1 MRASPSSQSGLAG
14 ERRFSAEVSYQGNRE
29 DATCGRGRQRH
40 TVSQQLHIALPLK
53 PAGLADGLGLG
64 SVLRLIADTPRR
76 WFPRARRVT
85 PGFGTS
91 EGN

>member
-1 MRASPSSQSGLAG
+1 MTLIGCC
-14 ERRFSAEVSYQGNRE
+14 
-29 DATCGRGRQRH
+29 T
-40 TVSQQLHIALPLK
+40 IALPLR

-64 SVLRLIADTPRR
+64 SVLRLIADSPRR